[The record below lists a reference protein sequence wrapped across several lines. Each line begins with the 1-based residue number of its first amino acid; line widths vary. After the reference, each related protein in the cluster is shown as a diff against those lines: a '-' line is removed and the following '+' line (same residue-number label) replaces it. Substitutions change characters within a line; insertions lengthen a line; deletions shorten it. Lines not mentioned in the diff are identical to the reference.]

1 MTDAVPAGRLGGL
14 YGLYFAIVALSVGWF
29 GPFFQ
34 SLGFSAQ
41 QIGIA
46 IGVLTGSKILAP
58 YLWGYLGDHVANR
71 LRVVQTGM
79 VGSIAAAACLLF
91 DFDFLGLCLILGAFG
106 LFWNAIIAQFD
117 TLTLAYLGGAYHRY
131 SQIRVWGS
139 IGFILMM
146 LTSGWWFSEFPFTAL
161 PWLML
166 AGLIASA
173 LLSLS
178 LPPLAPQRAEV
189 SSEESVGARLKTPVV
204 LIFFAVAASNQMTH
218 GPLNVFFTL
227 YLQERGYSA
236 FAAGQLWALGV
247 FAEVVLFFMLPRVLS
262 GLDLRILLVVSLT
275 LASLRWIG
283 TAWFV
288 DSLVV
293 LLFLQLL
300 HAFTFGAIHAVSIEF
315 VRRWFPG
322 KLSGRGM
329 ALYSG
334 LVFGVG
340 GSIGAFASGYLW
352 SRLGGE
358 QTFLLVGAI
367 TAMAAAVAWIF
378 LKEARLEA
386 TDPRTRAFG

>member
-1 MTDAVPAGRLGGL
+1 MTPAVPAGRLGGL
-14 YGLYFAIVALSVGWF
+14 YGLYFAVVALGVGWF

-34 SLGFSAQ
+34 SLGFDAE

-46 IGVLTGSKILAP
+46 VGVLTGSKIVAP
-58 YLWGYLGDHVANR
+58 YLWGYLGDHVPNR
-71 LRVVQTGM
+71 LRVVQAGM
-79 VGSIAAAACLLF
+79 AGSLVACGFLLT
-91 DFDFLGLCLILGAFG
+91 DFDFTGLCLILAAFG
-106 LFWNAIIAQFD
+106 LSWNAIIAQFD
-117 TLTLAYLGGAYHRY
+117 TLTLEYLGGAHHRY

-139 IGFILMM
+139 IGFIVMM
-146 LTSGWWFSEFPFTAL
+146 LASGWWFSVMPFAAL
-161 PWLML
+161 PWIML
-166 AGLIASA
+166 AGLLASG

-178 LPPLAPQRAEV
+178 LPPLALETATEETPQV
-189 SSEESVGARLKTPVV
+189 ILDRLKTPVV
-204 LIFFAVAASNQMTH
+204 WVFFAVVASNQLTH

-227 YLQERGYSA
+227 YLQDHGYSA

-247 FAEVVLFFMLPRVLS
+247 LAEVVLFWLLPRVLS
-262 GLDLRILLVVSLT
+262 GLDLRMLLVLSLA
-275 LASLRWIG
+275 LGSIRWVG

-288 DSLVV
+288 DSIGV
-293 LLFLQLL
+293 LLVLQLT

-334 LVFGVG
+334 LVFGLG
-340 GSIGAFASGYLW
+340 GSMGAFASGYLW

-367 TAMAAAVAWIF
+367 TAMSAAVAFVF
-378 LKEARLEA
+378 LKTARLEA
-386 TDPRTRAFG
+386 TERRTRAFG